1 MIIWACFKFS
11 LLFACGL
18 AATFDLC
25 WSPIASMFNYVLQ
38 QYPFQD
44 QTIKIHKH
52 KSKRGQ
58 SYCRFLYVLLLE
70 IQSSRR
76 EGLNSIN
83 RFNQALFFF
92 VSQLPSQDLDF
103 QCHNLFFYLLSWG
116 QMSFLVELLTI
127 TIYTFLSKEL
137 NCKVCIL
144 NS

>member
-1 MIIWACFKFS
+1 MFE
-11 LLFACGL
+11 CGL

-38 QYPFQD
+38 QYPFQG

-52 KSKRGQ
+52 KSKR
-58 SYCRFLYVLLLE
+58 SIFASFFYCRFLYVLLLE

-103 QCHNLFFYLLSWG
+103 QRHMSWSFFWG